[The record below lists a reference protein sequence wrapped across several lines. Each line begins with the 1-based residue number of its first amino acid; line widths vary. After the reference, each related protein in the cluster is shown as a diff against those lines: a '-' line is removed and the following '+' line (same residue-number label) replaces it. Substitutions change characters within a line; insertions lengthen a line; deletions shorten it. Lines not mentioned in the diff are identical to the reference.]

1 MDTTAIR
8 TYTANLEALKQR
20 HHWTDTTFLRLAAMS
35 LAAAGRDGGVEAMD
49 AAADELRKRGG
60 WSSAR
65 TSPVRFVLAAM
76 AVRRGLRADA
86 VDEAAA
92 ATLAAFG
99 RHGLARGGV
108 QPYLAAFLMALQG
121 GGAAAGDDTVA
132 RMAAILGAWK
142 KAHPWLTGRDDYP
155 MAALHALRGEDPLG
169 LTQRLEMAY
178 EALHARGFTRGNQL
192 QLATH
197 LLAVAPLDGPGAAAR
212 FADVAAALS
221 ARGERVGAS
230 RYDEVALLSV
240 LPGAPVALADEV
252 LRLRDALREAE
263 GGSWFQRTFAGL
275 PAETALSLAVSL
287 LLAQA
292 GSRGAEDLADRAAVA
307 LAQAAVEA
315 QQAAMVAVMVAS
327 TAAVTSTSHS

>member
-1 MDTTAIR
+1 MDDTAIR
-8 TYTANLEALKQR
+8 TYTANLEALKAR
-20 HHWTDTTFLRLAAMS
+20 HGWTDTTFLRLAAMS
-35 LAAAGRDGGVEAMD
+35 LAAGGTGGVDAVD
-49 AAADELRKRGG
+49 AAAAKLQARGG

-76 AVRRGLRADA
+76 VVRRELRADA
-86 VDEAAA
+86 VDDAATR
-92 ATLAAFG
+92 TLAAFPA
-99 RHGLARGGV
+99 HGLAKGGV
-108 QPYLAAFLMALQG
+108 QPYLSAFLMALQG
-121 GGAAAGDDTVA
+121 GGAAPGDEVLT

-155 MAALHALRGEDPLG
+155 MAALHALRGEDPAG

-178 EALHARGFTRGNQL
+178 EDLHSRGFSRGNQL

-212 FADVAAALS
+212 FAEVAAALS

-240 LPGAPVALADEV
+240 LHGAPATLADEA
-252 LRLRDALREAE
+252 LRLRDALMNAE
-263 GGSWFQRTFAGL
+263 GGSWLQRTFGGPSTEA
-275 PAETALSLAVSL
+275 ALSLAVPL
-287 LLAQA
+287 LLARA
-292 GSRGAEDLADRAAVA
+292 GADGAADLADHAALA

-327 TAAVTSTSHS
+327 TAAVTSSSHS